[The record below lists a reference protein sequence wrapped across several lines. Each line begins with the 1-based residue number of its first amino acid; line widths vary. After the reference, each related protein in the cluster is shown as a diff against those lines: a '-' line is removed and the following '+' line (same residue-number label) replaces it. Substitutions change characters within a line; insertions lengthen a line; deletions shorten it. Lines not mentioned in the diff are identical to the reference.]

1 MRTLLISTENKELEE
16 KYIEYIETH
25 NHQVYTSHP
34 NAGFDLFS
42 PQCII
47 SNEDLIKVDTE
58 IVASMRDE
66 NNDNCS
72 FYLYPRSSISKT
84 KLRIANSVGIIDS
97 GYRGNIIGVFDNN
110 GPTVCIERNSRLLQ
124 ICSGDLKPFL
134 VKICDNIELLG
145 SSSRGTG
152 GFGSTGI

>member
-1 MRTLLISTENKELEE
+1 MRTLLISTENNELKE
-16 KYIEYIETH
+16 KYTAYIETH
-25 NHQVYTSHP
+25 NQQVYTSHP
-34 NAGFDLFS
+34 NAGFDLFT
-42 PQCII
+42 PHCII
-47 SNEDLIKVDTE
+47 SNDDLIKVDME
-58 IVASMRDE
+58 IVASMIEED
-66 NNDNCS
+66 NDNCS

-110 GPTVCIERNSRLLQ
+110 GITACIEKNSRLLQ
-124 ICSGDLKPFL
+124 ICSGDLQPFL